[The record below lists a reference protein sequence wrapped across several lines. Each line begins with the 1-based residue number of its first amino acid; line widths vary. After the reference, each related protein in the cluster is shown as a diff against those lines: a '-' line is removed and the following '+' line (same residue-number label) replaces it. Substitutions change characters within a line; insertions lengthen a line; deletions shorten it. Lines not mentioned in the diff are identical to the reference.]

1 MRECKARS
9 WGFIS
14 TIPCN
19 GSITV
24 GLDFTKGGLTMS
36 LKYGDA
42 VVLVQKRPDG
52 TVHRVNAIVLHS
64 VVQPPN
70 VHRSKA
76 LRDHK
81 SPLPEGEYL
90 DLAFPRE
97 VVEGQQFKPQSI
109 YSAFSGA
116 VCVPQY
122 KDGATIGWELP
133 DTFEAENAE
142 LRAENAELRAANAK
156 LRAELEFRNEASA
169 SLQSQVAA
177 LKAQPS
183 AADLDAVA
191 EEQKAAEDTSGNK

>member
-1 MRECKARS
+1 
-9 WGFIS
+9 
-14 TIPCN
+14 
-19 GSITV
+19 
-24 GLDFTKGGLTMS
+24 MS

-42 VVLVQKRPDG
+42 VVLVQKWPDG
-52 TVHRVNAIVLHS
+52 TVHRVKAIVLHS

-81 SPLPEGEYL
+81 GPLPEGEYL

-142 LRAENAELRAANAK
+142 LRAANAK

>member
-1 MRECKARS
+1 
-9 WGFIS
+9 
-14 TIPCN
+14 
-19 GSITV
+19 
-24 GLDFTKGGLTMS
+24 MS

-52 TVHRVNAIVLHS
+52 TVHRVKAIVLHS

-81 SPLPEGEYL
+81 GPLPEGEYL

-142 LRAENAELRAANAK
+142 LRAANATLRAQIE
-156 LRAELEFRNEASA
+156 ELHTIIGQLNTGAGTYPYPDKPTFEAFQA
-169 SLQSQVAA
+169 
-177 LKAQPS
+177 AQPS

>member
-1 MRECKARS
+1 
-9 WGFIS
+9 
-14 TIPCN
+14 
-19 GSITV
+19 
-24 GLDFTKGGLTMS
+24 MS

-81 SPLPEGEYL
+81 GPLPEGEYL

-116 VCVPQY
+116 VCVPQH

-142 LRAENAELRAANAK
+142 LRAANAK
-156 LRAELEFRNEASA
+156 LRAELAKLASSPGPAFEQGPCPDCGCKWTA
-169 SLQSQVAA
+169 SETLPCPECS
-177 LKAQPS
+177 KPS

>member
-1 MRECKARS
+1 
-9 WGFIS
+9 
-14 TIPCN
+14 
-19 GSITV
+19 
-24 GLDFTKGGLTMS
+24 MS

-42 VVLVQKRPDG
+42 VVLVQKWPDD
-52 TVHRVNAIVLHS
+52 TVHRVKAIVLHS

-81 SPLPEGEYL
+81 GPLPEGEYL

-142 LRAENAELRAANAK
+142 LRAANAK

-169 SLQSQVAA
+169 SLVDEVKRLQSQVAA